1 MKISAT
7 PEHRADLPVAK
18 NRCETTAAD
27 MGFRTILKQTVVGS
41 TAAQRTAAVAQ
52 PCAMQPVRPLVTP
65 ETESAPPLADRL
77 DGFIDRLEYYRQ
89 KLADPQ
95 ASLAS
100 IQPLLNTIAA
110 STEKLA
116 PELERLDEG
125 DPLKDILNRSLV
137 TAALEMTRFNRGDYL

>member
-1 MKISAT
+1 
-7 PEHRADLPVAK
+7 
-18 NRCETTAAD
+18 
-27 MGFRTILKQTVVGS
+27 
-41 TAAQRTAAVAQ
+41 
-52 PCAMQPVRPLVTP
+52 MQPVRPLVTP